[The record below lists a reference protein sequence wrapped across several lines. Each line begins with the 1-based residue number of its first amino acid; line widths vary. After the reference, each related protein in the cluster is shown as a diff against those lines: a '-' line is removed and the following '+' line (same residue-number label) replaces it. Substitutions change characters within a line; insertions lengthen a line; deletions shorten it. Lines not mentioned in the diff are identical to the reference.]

1 MSLERWK
8 KISAYGV
15 LIIFEALLVSYVL
28 IVAYDFPITFLNI
41 NPPPK
46 EVFIPVTLI
55 YPDSY
60 TLGPDAGLSISF
72 NLVADSTIGEGTIVR
87 MIDPFAQVLSKD
99 YSDVVI
105 LLTGFAETV
114 PTNFVPTQPQ
124 RGQVVNVPP
133 AGTMAF
139 TGPTREGTYVP
150 MLKETTFKWV
160 APGDYSPRLFFQF
173 LNHTKREYTYN
184 EIKIHVA
191 SFVELQGLKVS
202 KIELALTYSLLAFGV
217 LEGFS
222 IVDDFVSK
230 KTTRKH
236 NLPTSAN
243 TQSPE
248 SEPQS
253 QLPKTK

>member
-1 MSLERWK
+1 MSLGRWK

-28 IVAYDFPITFLNI
+28 IVAYDFPMTFLNI

-46 EVFIPVTLI
+46 EVIIPVTLI

-60 TLGPDAGLSISF
+60 TLTPDAGLSISF
-72 NLVADSTIGEGTIVR
+72 NLVADSTIGEGTNVR
-87 MIDPFAQVLSKD
+87 MIDPFAQVISKD
-99 YSDVVI
+99 YSGVSTI
-105 LLTGFAETV
+105 LTGFAGTV
-114 PTNFVPTQPQ
+114 TPNFVPSQPQ
-124 RGQVVNVPP
+124 RGQVNAPP
-133 AGTMAF
+133 YGTMAF
-139 TGPTREGTYVP
+139 TGPTGEGTYTP
-150 MLKETTFKWV
+150 MVKEITFKWV
-160 APGDYSPRLFFQF
+160 APGDYSPRLFLQF
-173 LNHTKREYTYN
+173 LNQTKREYTYD

-202 KIELALTYSLLAFGV
+202 KIELALTYSLLALGV

-222 IVDDFVSK
+222 IVHDFVSE

-236 NLPTSAN
+236 NPPTSAN
-243 TQSPE
+243 TQLPK

-253 QLPKTK
+253 QLPKTE